1 MIKHRRIMPR
11 VTGDNVSIETDGV
24 KNTIISGKDWA
35 LVLPKDMPIQQV
47 IDELTEKHYR
57 LFLDNWKGDKG
68 VPRLKEEIDKR
79 YRDEAHVRFSNI
91 LQRSFLYGDILE
103 HLSVN
108 RTKTSA
114 TDADSLF
121 TIELK
126 LEFRSSDIDIRMFE
140 AGIERII
147 GDELPE

>member
-1 MIKHRRIMPR
+1 M
-11 VTGDNVSIETDGV
+11 
-24 KNTIISGKDWA
+24 
-35 LVLPKDMPIQQV
+35 
-47 IDELTEKHYR
+47 
-57 LFLDNWKGDKG
+57 
-68 VPRLKEEIDKR
+68 IDKR
-79 YRDEAHVRFSNI
+79 YRDEAHVRLSNI
-91 LQRSFLYGDILE
+91 LGRAFLYGDILE

-126 LEFRSSDIDIRMFE
+126 LEFRSSDIDIRLLE

-147 GDELPE
+147 RDELPEYPNS

>member
-1 MIKHRRIMPR
+1 M
-11 VTGDNVSIETDGV
+11 
-24 KNTIISGKDWA
+24 
-35 LVLPKDMPIQQV
+35 
-47 IDELTEKHYR
+47 
-57 LFLDNWKGDKG
+57 
-68 VPRLKEEIDKR
+68 IDKR

-91 LQRSFLYGDILE
+91 LGRAFLYGDILE

-114 TDADSLF
+114 TDKDTLF

-126 LEFRSSDIDIRMFE
+126 LDFKSSDIDIRMLE

-147 GDELPE
+147 GDELPEYPNS